1 MSTYNVKD
9 NNKVVSNTL
18 NQRDEYPDLLEIVK
32 DRFNSKVNDG
42 TKLFIVNVEDLY
54 EIYLESIPAEIRNT
68 YVCNA
73 CRHFVNRYGGLVT
86 INDKGEME
94 SVLWN
99 ENEVPALFAKAVKA
113 LKRKVLT
120 SNVSGVFV
128 SEFKNLGQAVTGEW
142 THFAVSLPTGLI
154 HRSRTKT
161 SEQVQAEKLEEYR
174 MLSRALRT
182 YSLDVTNTAL
192 SLIQT
197 DFLYRS
203 DAVLGVAEWFK
214 SVHEKCKAA
223 KNKENVVWSAVA
235 AAPSGFCHIKSSM
248 IGTLLED
255 IASGLPFESVGN
267 RFAEKMKNHM
277 RSQAAPGQGN
287 IDRAEV
293 LVSQL
298 GIANSLR
305 RRYAKFE
312 EIPKFVWKNKQSE
325 KSVAKANSGVFGHIA
340 PKQKISQPTDYA
352 LPSTLMTWDKFQRTV
367 LPTAESIELM
377 VDNPNRFMALV
388 TAADETSENIL
399 QWNNPFSWYY
409 HAGID
414 GEIKRRVEN
423 AGGQYENNEIR
434 CSLIWEG
441 YTDLDLHCITPNGE
455 HIYFQNSR
463 DTSRGWLDIDMNGG
477 NHRDSSPVENI
488 RWSNNAPTGRYRF
501 YIHNFSQRDIGKN
514 VFKVELEI
522 NGQVYTY
529 SGIAE
534 RTSDFKEVVFDF
546 DYVRGQEPKFHTSLH
561 SSESLWSVPL
571 NSFVKVSGITNSPN
585 LWDEKP
591 VSKSG
596 THVFFLLEDCKD
608 LSEGKGR
615 GFFNE
620 TLKSEL
626 REIRKTLEA
635 YTANTPIEDAD
646 KASACGV
653 GYSKEN
659 MWNATLKVT
668 ANNSSRLIKIDRW
681 D

>member
-1 MSTYNVKD
+1 
-9 NNKVVSNTL
+9 
-18 NQRDEYPDLLEIVK
+18 
-32 DRFNSKVNDG
+32 
-42 TKLFIVNVEDLY
+42 
-54 EIYLESIPAEIRNT
+54 
-68 YVCNA
+68 
-73 CRHFVNRYGGLVT
+73 
-86 INDKGEME
+86 
-94 SVLWN
+94 
-99 ENEVPALFAKAVKA
+99 
-113 LKRKVLT
+113 
-120 SNVSGVFV
+120 
-128 SEFKNLGQAVTGEW
+128 
-142 THFAVSLPTGLI
+142 
-154 HRSRTKT
+154 
-161 SEQVQAEKLEEYR
+161 
-174 MLSRALRT
+174 
-182 YSLDVTNTAL
+182 
-192 SLIQT
+192 
-197 DFLYRS
+197 
-203 DAVLGVAEWFK
+203 
-214 SVHEKCKAA
+214 
-223 KNKENVVWSAVA
+223 
-235 AAPSGFCHIKSSM
+235 
-248 IGTLLED
+248 
-255 IASGLPFESVGN
+255 
-267 RFAEKMKNHM
+267 
-277 RSQAAPGQGN
+277 
-287 IDRAEV
+287 
-293 LVSQL
+293 
-298 GIANSLR
+298 
-305 RRYAKFE
+305 
-312 EIPKFVWKNKQSE
+312 
-325 KSVAKANSGVFGHIA
+325 
-340 PKQKISQPTDYA
+340 
-352 LPSTLMTWDKFQRTV
+352 
-367 LPTAESIELM
+367 
-377 VDNPNRFMALV
+377 MALV

-455 HIYFQNSR
+455 HIYFQNPR

-501 YIHNFSQRDIGKN
+501 YIHNFSQRDTGKN
-514 VFKVELEI
+514 AFKVELEI

-546 DYVRGQEPKFHTSLH
+546 DYIRGQEPKFHTSLH
-561 SSESLWSVPL
+561 SSDSLWSVPL

-635 YTANTPIEDAD
+635 YSANTPIEDAD

-659 MWNATLKVT
+659 AWNATLKVT

>member
-9 NNKVVSNTL
+9 NDKVITNTL
-18 NQRDEYPDLLEIVK
+18 NQRDEYPDLLDIIK
-32 DRFNSKVNDG
+32 DRFNSRVDDG

-54 EIYLESIPAEIRNT
+54 EIYLENIPVEIRNT

-73 CRHFVNRYGGLVT
+73 CRYFVNRYGGLVT

-161 SEQVQAEKLEEYR
+161 SEQVQAEKLEDYR
-174 MLSRALRT
+174 MLSRALHT

-203 DAVLGVAEWFK
+203 DSVLGVAEWFK
-214 SVHEKCKAA
+214 GVHEKCQSA

-235 AAPSGFCHIKSSM
+235 NAPSGFCHVKSSM

-255 IASGLPFESVGN
+255 ISAGLPFESVGN
-267 RFAEKMKNHM
+267 RFAEKMKNRM
-277 RSQAAPGQGN
+277 RSQSAPGQGN

-305 RRYAKFE
+305 RRYAKFD

-325 KSVAKANSGVFGHIA
+325 KAAVKANNGVFGHIV
-340 PKQKISQPTDYA
+340 PKQKVSQPTDYA

-455 HIYFQNSR
+455 HIYFQNPR

-514 VFKVELEI
+514 AFKVELEI
-522 NGQVYTY
+522 NGQVYAY

-585 LWDEKP
+585 LWGEKP

-635 YTANTPIEDAD
+635 YAANTPIEDAD

-659 MWNATLKVT
+659 AWNATLKVT